1 MADLRPIGSEK
12 LEGIDKLRRIMEIA
26 TYKESPKTESNNL
39 STTNYTIRLSDGN
52 FYGIVKERQ
61 GYIIKQGL
69 SESNLDYSDPMKNRK
84 YYRSYSE
91 AMKKLNL
98 IVAETNRNTGNKYE
112 IPLIGEQPE
121 VKKKFVLKT
130 AKKTEPA
137 PAPDMAAPAPAPD
150 MGAPAPAP
158 EMGADTEGAPAP
170 EMGGDTEGA
179 PAPEMGADTEGAPMP
194 DASGEEMPEEPAMP
208 MAPGDA
214 PMVGDGMDD
223 EEGGPSNLKLIQ
235 KLTGKL
241 SQKLRMF
248 DKDKGLDSQDIK
260 YVINSIVSAIDLN
273 KLDDDDREDI
283 VDKIEGFDEYG
294 REGEGDLNFGAEDD
308 FEMGGDEIPS
318 EDGTEEMGA
327 PAPEMG
333 SDTEGAVAPEAKE
346 GYQTVMDSIFGESK
360 VEKVLS
366 AYFNIKNDEK
376 PIIENKNK
384 VNLLKS
390 KINKINQ
397 KNDIQEYSVSESQKK
412 TGLILIE
419 DYTNC
424 TFIGRT
430 NKNNL
435 VFKINGK
442 DVKVTPN
449 GKTI

>member
-12 LEGIDKLRRIMEIA
+12 LEGTDKLRRIMEIA
-26 TYKESPKTESNNL
+26 TYRETPKTELNNL
-39 STTNYTIRLSDGN
+39 STTNYTIQLSDGN
-52 FYGIVKERQ
+52 FYGIVKERL
-61 GYIIKQGL
+61 GYIIKTGIN
-69 SESNLDYSDPMKNRK
+69 ESNMDYSDPMKNRK

-98 IVAETNRNTGNKYE
+98 IVAETNRNTGNEYE

-130 AKKTEPA
+130 AKKAEPTPSPDMPA
-137 PAPDMAAPAPAPD
+137 PETPAPD
-150 MGAPAPAP
+150 MGAPAPD
-158 EMGADTEGAPAP
+158 MGGEADMGAPAP
-170 EMGGDTEGA
+170 DMGGE
-179 PAPEMGADTEGAPMP
+179 
-194 DASGEEMPEEPAMP
+194 SMPEEPEMP

-214 PMVGDGMDD
+214 PMLDTENGLEDD
-223 EEGGPSNLKLIQ
+223 EEGGSSNLKLIQ

-294 REGEGDLNFGAEDD
+294 KEGEGELNFGEEDFD
-308 FEMGGDEIPS
+308 FGGDEMPTD
-318 EDGTEEMGA
+318 EMPTDEMPTDDMGT
-327 PAPEMG
+327 PE
-333 SDTEGAVAPEAKE
+333 PETKE
-346 GYQTVMDSIFGESK
+346 GYQSVMDSIFGESQ

-366 AYFNIKNDEK
+366 GYFNIKNEEK
-376 PIIENKNK
+376 PVLENKNK
-384 VNLLKS
+384 VDFLKS

-397 KNDIQEYSVSESQKK
+397 KNDIQEYSISESQKK

-442 DVKVTPN
+442 EVKVTPN
-449 GKTI
+449 GRTI

>member
-12 LEGIDKLRRIMEIA
+12 LEGTDKLRRIMEIA
-26 TYKESPKTESNNL
+26 TYRETPKTELNNL
-39 STTNYTIRLSDGN
+39 STTNYTIQLSDGN

-69 SESNLDYSDPMKNRK
+69 NESDLGYSDPMKNRK

-98 IVAETNRNTGNKYE
+98 IVAETNRNTGNEYE

-130 AKKTEPA
+130 AKKSEPTPDMSAPDMEA
-137 PAPDMAAPAPAPD
+137 PAPETPAPD
-150 MGAPAPAP
+150 MGAPAPD
-158 EMGADTEGAPAP
+158 MGGESDMGAPAP
-170 EMGGDTEGA
+170 DMGGEPDMGMS
-179 PAPEMGADTEGAPMP
+179 PEMG
-194 DASGEEMPEEPAMP
+194 GEEMPEEPEMP

-214 PMVGDGMDD
+214 PMLDTETGLEDD
-223 EEGGPSNLKLIQ
+223 EEEGGSSNLKLIQ

-294 REGEGDLNFGAEDD
+294 KEGEGELNFDEEDFD
-308 FEMGGDEIPS
+308 FGGDEMPTD
-318 EDGTEEMGA
+318 EMPTDEMPTDDMGA
-327 PAPEMG
+327 PEPE
-333 SDTEGAVAPEAKE
+333 TKE
-346 GYQTVMDSIFGESK
+346 GYQSVMDSIFGESQ

-366 AYFNIKNDEK
+366 GYFNIKNEEK
-376 PIIENKNK
+376 PVLENKNK
-384 VNLLKS
+384 VDFLKS

-397 KNDIQEYSVSESQKK
+397 KNDIQEYSISESQKK

-424 TFIGRT
+424 TFIGKT

-442 DVKVTPN
+442 EVKVTPN
-449 GKTI
+449 GRTI

>member
-12 LEGIDKLRRIMEIA
+12 LEGTDKLRRIMEIA
-26 TYKESPKTESNNL
+26 TYRETPKTELNNL
-39 STTNYTIRLSDGN
+39 STTNYTIQLSDGN
-52 FYGIVKERQ
+52 FYGIVKERL
-61 GYIIKQGL
+61 GYIIKTGIN
-69 SESNLDYSDPMKNRK
+69 ESNMDYSDPMKNRK

-98 IVAETNRNTGNKYE
+98 IVVETNRNTGNEYE

-137 PAPDMAAPAPAPD
+137 PDMSAPD
-150 MGAPAPAP
+150 MGAPAPETP
-158 EMGADTEGAPAP
+158 SPDMGAPAPDMGGDADMGMAP
-170 EMGGDTEGA
+170 EMGGDTDMGMS
-179 PAPEMGADTEGAPMP
+179 PEMG
-194 DASGEEMPEEPAMP
+194 GEDMPEEPEMP

-214 PMVGDGMDD
+214 PMLDTEIGLEDD
-223 EEGGPSNLKLIQ
+223 EEEGGSSNLKLIQ

-294 REGEGDLNFGAEDD
+294 KEGEGELNFGEEDFD
-308 FEMGGDEIPS
+308 FGGDEMPTD
-318 EDGTEEMGA
+318 EMPTDEMPTDDMGA
-327 PAPEMG
+327 PEPE
-333 SDTEGAVAPEAKE
+333 TKE
-346 GYQTVMDSIFGESK
+346 GYQSVMDSIFGESQ

-366 AYFNIKNDEK
+366 GYFNIKNEEK
-376 PIIENKNK
+376 PVLENKNK
-384 VNLLKS
+384 VDFLKS

-397 KNDIQEYSVSESQKK
+397 KNDIQEYSISESQKK

-442 DVKVTPN
+442 EVKVTPN
-449 GKTI
+449 GRTI